1 MTPKEFAIECFRSL
15 CDRVPG
21 GVASIADATGLSA
34 ESLTQVLKG
43 TKLPSGKPRGLGPNS
58 IDAITAQYPGWMDLG
73 SGELTAGRAQSGPS
87 LDQCLGVVARVVA
100 SASKI
105 QRRQLAAL
113 LESLASAP
121 EDRADTCAAIMGLL
135 APGTP
140 YVYTETWE
148 ESARRLAV
156 EVAAQ
161 QVAIAPD
168 AFIRFVDEAR
178 GLGEGGKLAPV
189 PQQKAA

>member
-1 MTPKEFAIECFRSL
+1 MATLEDRLREVMAAKGWEAGDLKRVSKQSWSLVSQWLSGGVKSIGKMDSVLAIE
-15 CDRVPG
+15 
-21 GVASIADATGLSA
+21 A
-34 ESLTQVLKG
+34 ESGYSAMWIAK
-43 TKLPSGKPRGLGPNS
+43 GLGPKM
-58 IDAITAQYPGWMDLG
+58 AIEAKQADTPL
-73 SGELTAGRAQSGPS
+73 AGAVAS
-87 LDQCLGVVARVVA
+87 VARAVA
-100 SASKI
+100 DASKI